1 MPDVTTSRISGTVS
15 DASGAQLPGVT
26 VTATNEESGLKNTG
40 VTDDRG
46 FYRFLNLPIGIYNIT
61 ATLEGFVPA
70 TAVNVRLLLGS
81 TPVINFTLQWSSGS

>member
-26 VTATNEESGLKNTG
+26 VTATNEESGAQSPA
-40 VTDDRG
+40 VTDERG
-46 FYRFLNLPIGIYNIT
+46 FYRTLNLPTGIYNIT

-81 TPVINFTLQWSSGS
+81 TPTVNFTLQTASVS